1 MVEQCLA
8 SLARA
13 LKSAPAG
20 DTCVLYYISPQGRRL
35 GCSLNGQAQR
45 SDALPGRQVTWEGSR
60 STSCETKPPRPPTC
74 QGRLNEQALKG
85 NLLGSLLWVS
95 IQGFGRLIPKG
106 VEKHPGTELVETF
119 GPLGITVQ
127 QVISRNRPLEPVTD
141 ISPFGSATPTRW
153 R

>member
-1 MVEQCLA
+1 MVDRCLA

-13 LKSAPAG
+13 LKSAHAG
-20 DTCVLYYISPQGRRL
+20 DTCALYYISPRGRRL

-45 SDALPGRQVTWEGSR
+45 SDALPGRQVTWVGCCSA
-60 STSCETKPPRPPTC
+60 SCETKPPRPPTC
-74 QGRLNEQALKG
+74 QGRLNEQALEG

-95 IQGFGRLIPKG
+95 IQGFGRIIPKG
-106 VEKHPGTELVETF
+106 AEKHPGIESAETS
-119 GPLGITVQ
+119 GPLGTTVL
-127 QVISRNRPLEPVTD
+127 QVISRNRPPVPVPD